1 MQLKRTALLAAA
13 LISSVSAFGA
23 SEPIVFTFALWGQ
36 STPVNKVA
44 FYMGFVSGIVS
55 GAGAPRRP
63 DGLVPIFETNS

>member
-1 MQLKRTALLAAA
+1 
-13 LISSVSAFGA
+13 
-23 SEPIVFTFALWGQ
+23 VFTFALWGQ